1 MLYIIS
7 NTGEIK
13 RQEMKVR
20 LLKKTVSTAYNFTTK
35 GNTAYS
41 RLQKMSPKH
50 QSKVLNVLD
59 QQTFERQ
66 GVENVAL
73 PKSHFGLIKLV
84 LKDEWIKYKSY
95 SNSIKEKIE
104 NKFNISKPKNTTVQ
118 AQTHKK
124 AVKISKNIP
133 EEYKPLFANLEG
145 KVGLEFVNTAYRNM
159 VNYLNLDGIAPKSI
173 NINGDFLH
181 IKRING
187 AYNLINN
194 TIEFTRGFIEK
205 LTPQQQMN
213 LIAHELKHCE
223 QLINILRTE
232 NIGVGIY
239 SKVIAKN
246 ILKRV
251 LDNKVKQEDNSSFE
265 FMIKS
270 QYEQALKEGKRK
282 GKKFL
287 LKTVDNWTKEFITK
301 IETNFSYMLKLSK
314 IKSDSPEGIKALQHL
329 KAMKDYESLDA
340 FGLCTEKY
348 KINPLEIEAYEF
360 AENIEKI
367 FQNFISQQ

>member
-287 LKTVDNWTKEFITK
+287 RKTVDNWTKEFITK